1 MMKTKRLLLATL
13 LLSFFFGCTKREDLS
28 VDLDQIVD
36 HQIDEEQ
43 AIRIAMLQSGLS
55 QPYKTSAKRG
65 GQKIAAVQIPFKSP
79 KKIAKT
85 FKVNYSQTA
94 PSYYIINYEGGG
106 FTIVSGDE
114 WKYKVGRVRSII
126 EVNWNG

>member
-65 GQKIAAVQIPFKSP
+65 GQKSQLFKFLLNHQ
-79 KKIAKT
+79 KKLQRRLK
-85 FKVNYSQTA
+85 
-94 PSYYIINYEGGG
+94 
-106 FTIVSGDE
+106 
-114 WKYKVGRVRSII
+114 
-126 EVNWNG
+126 